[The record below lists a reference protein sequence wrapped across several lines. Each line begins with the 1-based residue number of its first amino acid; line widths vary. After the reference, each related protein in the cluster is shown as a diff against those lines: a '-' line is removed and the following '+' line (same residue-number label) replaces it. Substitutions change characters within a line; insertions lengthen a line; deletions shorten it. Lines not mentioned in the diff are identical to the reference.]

1 MGEKRR
7 GERFN
12 PIFLAVQ
19 SIRAGGQLGKRALVP
34 LHIPSSCNIC
44 LLLPTPFYFVAAF
57 DCWNLFNHFFFTAH
71 VNNSKRDDYI
81 LYIYTYIFIKEIL
94 KNRLAV
100 KLITSACASRYIG
113 ASFWMRSILH
123 FSRTY
128 IYFFFSISLIYVK
141 KVVCSASQSKFE
153 RGISGI
159 DFLFLCQPI
168 YYIYK
173 VYMPIYN
180 VCMFIYRC
188 RVFEWCKKKSE

>member
-1 MGEKRR
+1 MYNRATWPAHTHAQSSIRRQFLIFAFLYFLTSYMGEKRR

-44 LLLPTPFYFVAAF
+44 LLLPTPPSILLLLLTAGT
-57 DCWNLFNHFFFTAH
+57 CSIIFFSLRTSTIQ
-71 VNNSKRDDYI
+71 NEMTTY
-81 LYIYTYIFIKEIL
+81 YTYTRKYIKEIL

-100 KLITSACASRYIG
+100 KLITSAWASRYIG

-128 IYFFFSISLIYVK
+128 FFQLAWF
-141 KVVCSASQSKFE
+141 
-153 RGISGI
+153 
-159 DFLFLCQPI
+159 
-168 YYIYK
+168 
-173 VYMPIYN
+173 M
-180 VCMFIYRC
+180 
-188 RVFEWCKKKSE
+188 